1 MVQAILDVTLSQGID
16 PASAAFV
23 AGGGAAGLN
32 CVAIG
37 RRLGCR
43 TVYVPETGAA
53 LAAAGA
59 LISDLTSHHQAM
71 RHTTSESFDFDGV
84 NELLEQLEGRCR
96 DFQKSTG
103 SQAEFVAIDWTTEAR
118 YPDQAWEIEVPLR
131 RPRFSDPED
140 VKRLVADFH
149 EIHKDI
155 FAVSDPEVADRNH
168 WLERNHSLSHR
179 LVARRTYCA
188 KRRGGASLGSPGVFS
203 PFRLDRRRRASLR
216 DADAGLA
223 CEGAGHRRI
232 RVHLGGDRSR
242 LIRTEGSERM
252 PRH

>member
-1 MVQAILDVTLSQGID
+1 MSDRSAPAPCPARSPMAAAVRARPSRTRRSHSGILIRHIFSAAGCRSTGRPRRRQSQREIADPTGQSLEAAAASILELASEHMVQAILEVTLSQGID

-84 NELLEQLEGRCR
+84 NEVLEQLEARCR
-96 DFQKSTG
+96 AFQESTG
-103 SQAEFVAIDWTTEAR
+103 RQAEFVAIDWTTEAR

-140 VKRLVADFH
+140 V
-149 EIHKDI
+149 E
-155 FAVSDPEVADRNH
+155 
-168 WLERNHSLSHR
+168 
-179 LVARRTYCA
+179 
-188 KRRGGASLGSPGVFS
+188 ASRCRFP
-203 PFRLDRRRRASLR
+203 
-216 DADAGLA
+216 
-223 CEGAGHRRI
+223 
-232 RVHLGGDRSR
+232 
-242 LIRTEGSERM
+242 
-252 PRH
+252 